1 MNAVM
6 VIAHPNSESLT
17 HAVAAA
23 ARRGLSQAGHDV
35 TVFDL
40 YQQGFAAAMSAE
52 ELAAYHSDRPLS
64 HPLTAAAADAVRAA
78 DILVFVYPTWWSGLP
93 AIVKAWL
100 ERVMVPGVGFV
111 FNAEGKVRPG
121 LGRLRHLVGISTY
134 GSPWLYVKAVN
145 DSGRRTLLRAL
156 RLSATWRCRRHW
168 LAMYAI
174 DRSTTAQR
182 GAFLAKVEQKMTQ
195 L

>member
-1 MNAVM
+1 MNIVM
-6 VIAHPNSESLT
+6 VVAHPNPESYT

-23 ARRGLSQAGHDV
+23 AQRGLTGNHHKI

-40 YQQGFAAAMSAE
+40 YAQRFTASMSAE
-52 ELAAYHSDRPLS
+52 ELDAYHSDSPLS
-64 HPLTAAAADAVRAA
+64 DSLAIAAAKAVGDADA
-78 DILVFVYPTWWSGLP
+78 LVFVYPTWWSGLP
-93 AIVKAWL
+93 AVMKAWL

-121 LGRLRHLVGISTY
+121 LSRLRHIVGISTY

-145 DSGRRTLLRAL
+145 DNGRRTLLRAL

-168 LAMYAI
+168 LALYAI
-174 DRSTTAQR
+174 DGSTDEQR
-182 GAFLAKVEQKMTQ
+182 QRFLLRVEHRMRR